1 MWGLKSVP
9 KGAEWDGRMVF
20 TGFKGIG
27 GYGGSMTFKAATSKE
42 NGELVFEDL

>member
-1 MWGLKSVP
+1 MGW
-9 KGAEWDGRMVF
+9 EN
-20 TGFKGIG
+20 GFHRLQGIG